1 MTNHLGTARHLPTT
15 EPHSLHAHEVRSMR
29 RGLRWL
35 AVRGTTARPAAWRSA
50 SSPNVVAASPS

>member
-35 AVRGTTARPAAWRSA
+35 AVRGTTARPVMNSTPVR
-50 SSPNVVAASPS
+50 PNGPH